1 MNKVLVIGGTGFIGM
16 NIVKV
21 LKEHDQYVS
30 IYDIKNT
37 TLGNENYCGNIK
49 DDGNFDKIL
58 SSYDVIIYLI
68 TTVSP
73 KKSMEEPSSPYI
85 NDVPL
90 LIKTLDSCLKNNIK
104 RVVFAS
110 SGGTIYGD
118 SNGLKSKETDFNEPI
133 NHYAVCKLTCEKILE
148 LYNKLYGMENI
159 SLRISNPY
167 GEGQNPKSGVG
178 AITAFVEQIKS
189 GNDIVLFGDGSITR
203 DFIDV
208 IEVAEA
214 FNLAVDWKY
223 NSWIQPVFNIGSG
236 QGISLKQIIDIISST
251 LNVIPNINYQPER
264 PFDVKYN
271 VLDISKAKSYLNFK
285 PADDQIDNIRQYV
298 KKYHR

>member
-16 NIVKV
+16 NIVKI
-21 LKEHDQYVS
+21 LKEHEQYVS

-49 DDGNFDKIL
+49 DDKNFDKIL
-58 SSYDVIIYLI
+58 SAYDVVIYLI

-90 LIKTLDSCLKNNIK
+90 LIKTLDSCLKNDIK

-118 SNGLKSKETDFNEPI
+118 SNGFKSKETDFNEPI

-167 GEGQNPKSGVG
+167 GEGQNPKCGVG
-178 AITAFVEQIKS
+178 AVTTFIEQIKS

-203 DFIDV
+203 DFIEV
-208 IEVAEA
+208 AEVAEA

-223 NSWIQPVFNIGSG
+223 NSGIQPIFNIGSG
-236 QGISLKQIIDIISST
+236 QGISLKQIINIISET
-251 LNVIPNINYQPER
+251 LNVIPNINYQPVR

-271 VLDISKAKSYLNFK
+271 VLDISKAKKYLDFQ
-285 PADDQIDNIRQYV
+285 PSDDQTENIRQYV